1 MNPVESSKNYEQAIP
16 RVKHGAALCNTFS
29 CLETSPTSDPAGF
42 QITASRFTP
51 LNAIILVQDGVSI
64 GNCKGRGHKLD
75 DTVSDSPE
83 NTKLIMSI
91 ASDLGIGEKAVGM
104 RFVVK

>member
-1 MNPVESSKNYEQAIP
+1 TLNSARLDGALVPEESK
-16 RVKHGAALCNTFS
+16 
-29 CLETSPTSDPAGF
+29 PAYDYF
-42 QITASRFTP
+42 ERNRITASRFTP

-91 ASDLGIGEKAVGM
+91 ASDLGIGEKA
-104 RFVVK
+104 